1 MTSGDLSG
9 GEMHRIWVSRLD
21 RAMIA
26 IGRDRLRIISGGT
39 CRVIGAERANK
50 MTIIIVSVLV
60 S

>member
-9 GEMHRIWVSRLD
+9 GEMHQIQVSRLD

-26 IGRDRLRIISGGT
+26 IGRDRLRIISGGA
-39 CRVIGAERANK
+39 CRVIGRECANRRA
-50 MTIIIVSVLV
+50 IIIVSVLT